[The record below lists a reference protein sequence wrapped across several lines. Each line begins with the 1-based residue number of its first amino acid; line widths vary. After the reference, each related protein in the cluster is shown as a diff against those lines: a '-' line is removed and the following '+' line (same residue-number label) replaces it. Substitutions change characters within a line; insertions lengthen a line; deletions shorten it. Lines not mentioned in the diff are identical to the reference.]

1 MEINMARNKQSLC
14 LVYAIAATPPVRIF
28 HDLDRVSKC
37 KIGFFMKAFLLQY
50 LVFVF
55 IGSCPSD
62 DANLIIIFLIF
73 MSQFVM

>member
-1 MEINMARNKQSLC
+1 
-14 LVYAIAATPPVRIF
+14 
-28 HDLDRVSKC
+28 
-37 KIGFFMKAFLLQY
+37 MKAFLLQY

-55 IGSCPSD
+55 IGGCPSD

>member
-1 MEINMARNKQSLC
+1 
-14 LVYAIAATPPVRIF
+14 
-28 HDLDRVSKC
+28 
-37 KIGFFMKAFLLQY
+37 MKAFLLQY

>member
-1 MEINMARNKQSLC
+1 
-14 LVYAIAATPPVRIF
+14 
-28 HDLDRVSKC
+28 
-37 KIGFFMKAFLLQY
+37 MKAFLLQY

-73 MSQFVM
+73 MSQFVICNKPNKHYTLIYLLSVYGSVYALSANK

>member
-1 MEINMARNKQSLC
+1 
-14 LVYAIAATPPVRIF
+14 
-28 HDLDRVSKC
+28 
-37 KIGFFMKAFLLQY
+37 MKAFLLQY

-55 IGSCPSD
+55 IGSCPD